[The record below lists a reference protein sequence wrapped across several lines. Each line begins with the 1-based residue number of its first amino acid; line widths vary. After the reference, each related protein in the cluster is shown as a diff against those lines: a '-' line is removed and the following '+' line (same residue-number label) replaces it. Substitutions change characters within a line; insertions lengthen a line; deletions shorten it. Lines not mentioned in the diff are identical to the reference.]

1 MPTHKN
7 LAYQAEEIARTYLE
21 EALPQRWKHVKAV
34 AHKTKELASRL
45 FKEEQAQI
53 VSAAAWLHDI
63 GYAPEIKKTG
73 FHPLDGALWLR
84 TQGFDERIISLVAHH
99 SCATL
104 EAEVRRLGKALEEFP
119 EDNSLLADALLFA
132 DMTTGPNGEDLSVQE
147 RVHEIVSRYGKD
159 HVVGRFILKA
169 EKPILEASKRIEMQL
184 KKLTN

>member
-1 MPTHKN
+1 MT
-7 LAYQAEEIARTYLE
+7 AYESRASQAEKIARTYLE
-21 EALPQRWKHVKAV
+21 DALPQRWRHVKAV
-34 AHKTKELASRL
+34 AHKTKELASKL

-53 VSAAAWLHDI
+53 VLAAAWLHDI

-104 EAEVRRLGKALEEFP
+104 EAEERGFGKALEEFH
-119 EDNSLLADALLFA
+119 EDDFLFADVLLFA
-132 DMTTGPNGEDLSVQE
+132 DMTTGPNGEEFSVQE
-147 RVHEIVSRYGKD
+147 RIDEIVSRYGKN

-169 EKPILEASKRIEMQL
+169 KRPILEASKRVEMQI
-184 KKLTN
+184 KRLTN